1 MRANIFSSLG
11 KFADRQE
18 ENFLTESFVY
28 LLNTLLG
35 RDNLLAK
42 DLLTKLCG
50 NNCITWFLTSD
61 TILITTQLTID
72 TGRPDIVIS
81 VDNNKVAFVEV
92 KHDSSLGWKQL
103 ERYDFHLQSSQYL
116 EKQLILLTRSRHSI
130 QETTLEKKQFH
141 HVCWY
146 EISGWLSEA
155 ETKDQIVQYLILEF
169 LGFLKEKEMTM
180 EKIDWEYIDGVPA
193 MMNLANMLGTAVAEA
208 LPEAKTKRTAG
219 WNWMGYYID
228 TGNAIFCGFR
238 YNSPLNIAFEN
249 NNGTN
254 PTFIQELDLQKAH
267 FFSLSAGEQLE
278 CLINFIQTANSE
290 YTSTL

>member
-1 MRANIFSSLG
+1 MSANLFTSLG

-28 LLNTLLG
+28 LLNALLE
-35 RDNLLAK
+35 RDTILAK
-42 DLLTKLCG
+42 DILTKLCG
-50 NNCITWFLTSD
+50 NHCLVWFSTSD
-61 TILITTQLTID
+61 TIFITTQLTVD
-72 TGRPDIVIS
+72 TGRPDIVIT

-103 ERYDFHLQSSQYL
+103 ERYNSHLQNSQYT
-116 EKQLILLTRSRHSI
+116 EKQLVLLTRSRHSI
-130 QETTLEKKQFH
+130 QQTTLEKEQFH

-155 ETKDQIVQYLILEF
+155 EAKDQVAQYLIVEL
-169 LGFLKEKEMTM
+169 LDFLKEKEMTM
-180 EKIDWEYIDGVPA
+180 EKINWEYMDGVPA
-193 MMNLANMLGTAVAEA
+193 MVNLANMLGTAVAEA
-208 LPEAKTKRTAG
+208 LPESKARRTAG
-219 WNWMGYYID
+219 WSWMGYYID
-228 TGNAIFCGFR
+228 NGNTIFCGFR
-238 YNSPLNIAFEN
+238 YNSPLKVAFEN

-254 PTFIQELDLQKAH
+254 PTFIQELDLPKAH